1 MLVCPGECS
10 KRLKWARHLTHPAV
24 SPLPNSSESN
34 TSVVLGN
41 TSTHSETH
49 PPAVGVSCLS
59 KNRERPLLLN
69 HQVGIQCALL
79 LWHIPGCSVCSVDL
93 WSAGSDFQQGLWKG
107 LLSYGYFFFSIV
119 RRQVCRWLIVYDFRK
134 AVILDTLEGERE
146 KKSRQKSSE

>member
-1 MLVCPGECS
+1 MSRASQPALLLV
-10 KRLKWARHLTHPAV
+10 
-24 SPLPNSSESN
+24 PLPSSSESN

-49 PPAVGVSCLS
+49 PPAVELSCLS

-79 LWHIPGCSVCSVDL
+79 LRHIPGCSVCSVDL
-93 WSAGSDFQQGLWKG
+93 WSAGSDFQQGLLEGVVILWV
-107 LLSYGYFFFSIV
+107 LFFSIV
-119 RRQVCRWLIVYDFRK
+119 WRQVCRWLIVYDFRK

-146 KKSRQKSSE
+146 KKKAGRKAANNWKKKKKLGQA